1 MLIESLL
8 NWRSGSRRVVLITQ
22 RTLKNVVRA
31 TGVGLHSGETVYLTL
46 RPAPENHGIQFKRVD
61 LDPPVLIKANAGSV
75 SQTTLS
81 TCLSS
86 YDGVR
91 VSTVEHLMSALH
103 GMGID
108 NVLIECNAPE
118 LPIMDGSASPFVFLI
133 QSAGV
138 REQTAPR
145 RYIRITHIVEVENE
159 GKVARLEPFNGFRIS
174 FSIDFNH
181 PVVDQGECK
190 TVVDIDEVSFVRE
203 VSRART
209 FGFMRDLDY
218 LKANNLARGG
228 SMANAIVVGEDR
240 ILNDDG
246 LRQNDEFVKHKVLDA
261 LGDLYLAGHPII
273 GHYLGNRSGHALTNK
288 LLLTLFADPTNYEV
302 VTFDRIQDCPI
313 PVRPIV
319 ETDV

>member
-1 MLIESLL
+1 MIA
-8 NWRSGSRRVVLITQ
+8 Q

-61 LDPPVLIKANAGSV
+61 LDPPVLIRANADSV

-86 YDGVR
+86 PDGAR
-91 VSTVEHLMSALH
+91 VSTVEHLLSALS

-108 NVLIECNAPE
+108 NVLIECNAQE

-145 RYIRITHIVEVENE
+145 EYIRIAHIVEVDHED
-159 GKVARLEPFNGFRIS
+159 KVARLEPFNGFRIT
-174 FSIDFNH
+174 FSIDFDH
-181 PVVDQGECK
+181 PVVDRGECK
-190 TVVDIDEVSFVRE
+190 TVVDIDEESFVRE

-228 SMANAIVVGEDR
+228 SMANAIVVGDDR

-261 LGDLYLAGHPII
+261 LGDLYLAGRPII
-273 GHYLGNRSGHALTNK
+273 GHYSGNRSGHALNNK
-288 LLLTLFADPTNYEV
+288 LLRQLFSDPSNYEV
-302 VTFDRIQDCPI
+302 VTFDRVEDCPI
-313 PVRPIV
+313 PVQPIS

>member
-1 MLIESLL
+1 LIA
-8 NWRSGSRRVVLITQ
+8 Q

-31 TGVGLHSGETVYLTL
+31 TGVGLHSGDTVYLTL

-61 LDPPVLIKANAGSV
+61 LDPPVLIRANTDSV

-86 YDGVR
+86 PDGVQ
-91 VSTVEHLMSALH
+91 VSTVEHLLSALS

-108 NVLIECNAPE
+108 NALVECNAPE

-145 RYIRITHIVEVENE
+145 EYIRITHIVEVEHE

-174 FSIDFNH
+174 FSIDFDH

-190 TVVDIDEVSFVRE
+190 TVVDIDEASFVRE

-261 LGDLYLAGHPII
+261 LGDLYLAGRPII
-273 GHYLGNRSGHALTNK
+273 GHYSGNRSGHALNNK
-288 LLLTLFADPTNYEV
+288 LLRQLFLDPTNYEV
-302 VTFDRIQDCPI
+302 VTFDRVEDCPI
-313 PVRPIV
+313 PVQPIA

>member
-1 MLIESLL
+1 MIA
-8 NWRSGSRRVVLITQ
+8 Q

-31 TGVGLHSGETVYLTL
+31 TGVGLHSGDTVYLTL

-61 LDPPVLIKANAGSV
+61 LDPPVLIRANADSV

-86 YDGVR
+86 PDGVQ
-91 VSTVEHLMSALH
+91 VSTVEHLLSALS

-108 NVLIECNAPE
+108 NALVECNAPE

-145 RYIRITHIVEVENE
+145 EYIRITHIVEVEHE

-174 FSIDFNH
+174 FSIDFDH
-181 PVVDQGECK
+181 PVVDQGECR
-190 TVVDIDEVSFVRE
+190 TVVDIDEASFVRE

-261 LGDLYLAGHPII
+261 LGDLYLAGRPII
-273 GHYLGNRSGHALTNK
+273 GHYSGNRSGHALNNK
-288 LLLTLFADPTNYEV
+288 LLRQLFLDPTNYEV
-302 VTFDRIQDCPI
+302 VTFDRVEDCPI
-313 PVRPIV
+313 PVQPIA

>member
-1 MLIESLL
+1 MIA
-8 NWRSGSRRVVLITQ
+8 Q

-61 LDPPVLIKANAGSV
+61 LDPPVLIRANSDSV

-86 YDGVR
+86 PDGAR
-91 VSTVEHLMSALH
+91 VSTVEHLLSALS

-108 NVLIECNAPE
+108 NVLIECNAQE

-138 REQTAPR
+138 REQTTPR
-145 RYIRITHIVEVENE
+145 EYIRIAHIVEVDHED
-159 GKVARLEPFNGFRIS
+159 KVARLEPFNGFRIT
-174 FSIDFNH
+174 FSIDFDH
-181 PVVDQGECK
+181 PVVDRGECK
-190 TVVDIDEVSFVRE
+190 TVVDIDEESFVRE

-261 LGDLYLAGHPII
+261 LGDLYLAGRPII
-273 GHYLGNRSGHALTNK
+273 GHYSGNRSGHALNNK
-288 LLLTLFADPTNYEV
+288 LLRQLFSDPSNYEV
-302 VTFDRIQDCPI
+302 VTFDRVEDCPI
-313 PVRPIV
+313 PVQPIA

>member
-1 MLIESLL
+1 MIA
-8 NWRSGSRRVVLITQ
+8 Q

-31 TGVGLHSGETVYLTL
+31 TGVGLHSGDTVYLTL

-61 LDPPVLIKANAGSV
+61 LDPPALIKANADSV

-86 YDGVR
+86 PDGAH
-91 VSTVEHLMSALH
+91 VSTVEHLLSALS
-103 GMGID
+103 GMGVD
-108 NVLIECNAPE
+108 NALVECNAHE

-138 REQTAPR
+138 REQTAAR
-145 RYIRITHIVEVENE
+145 EYIRIAHIVEVEHE
-159 GKVARLEPFNGFRIS
+159 GKIERLEPFNGFRIS
-174 FSIDFNH
+174 FSIDFDH
-181 PVVDQGECK
+181 PVVDQGACR
-190 TVVDIDEVSFVRE
+190 TVVDIDEASFVRE

-261 LGDLYLAGHPII
+261 LGDLYLAGRPII
-273 GHYLGNRSGHALTNK
+273 GHYLGNRSGHALNNK
-288 LLLTLFADPTNYEV
+288 LLRKLFSDPSHYEV
-302 VTFDRIQDCPI
+302 VTFDRVEDCPI
-313 PVRPIV
+313 PVQPIA
-319 ETDV
+319 ETDA

>member
-1 MLIESLL
+1 MIA
-8 NWRSGSRRVVLITQ
+8 Q

-31 TGVGLHSGETVYLTL
+31 TGVGLHSGDTVYLTL

-61 LDPPVLIKANAGSV
+61 LDPPVLIRANADSV

-86 YDGVR
+86 PDGVQ
-91 VSTVEHLMSALH
+91 VSTVEHLLSALS

-108 NVLIECNAPE
+108 NALVECNAPE

-145 RYIRITHIVEVENE
+145 EYIRITHIVEVEHE
-159 GKVARLEPFNGFRIS
+159 GKVARLEPFNGFLIS
-174 FSIDFNH
+174 FAIDFDH

-190 TVVDIDEVSFVRE
+190 TVVDIDEASFVRE

-261 LGDLYLAGHPII
+261 LGDLYLAGRPII
-273 GHYLGNRSGHALTNK
+273 GHYSGNRSGHALNNK
-288 LLLTLFADPTNYEV
+288 LLRQLFLDPTNYEV
-302 VTFDRIQDCPI
+302 VTFDRVEDCPI
-313 PVRPIV
+313 PVQPIA

>member
-1 MLIESLL
+1 MIA
-8 NWRSGSRRVVLITQ
+8 Q

-31 TGVGLHSGETVYLTL
+31 SGVGLHTGESVYLTL

-61 LDPPVLIKANAGSV
+61 LDPPALIKANADSV
-75 SQTTLS
+75 SQTTLA
-81 TCLSS
+81 TCLASA
-86 YDGVR
+86 DGAQ
-91 VSTVEHLMSALH
+91 VSTVEHLLSALH

-138 REQTAPR
+138 REQTTPR
-145 RYIRITHIVEVENE
+145 EYLRITHIVEVEQE
-159 GKVARLEPFNGFRIS
+159 GKVARLEPYNGFRIT
-174 FSIDFNH
+174 FSIDYDH
-181 PVVDQGECK
+181 PVVDQGLCK
-190 TVVDIDEVSFVRE
+190 TVVDIDEISFVRE

-261 LGDLYLAGHPII
+261 LGDLYLAGYPII
-273 GHYLGNRSGHALTNK
+273 GHYSGNRSGHALNNK
-288 LLLTLFADPTNYEV
+288 LLRTLLADPSNYEM
-302 VTFDRIQDCPI
+302 VTFDRAQDCPI
-313 PVRPIV
+313 PVQPVSEI
-319 ETDV
+319 DV

>member
-1 MLIESLL
+1 MIA
-8 NWRSGSRRVVLITQ
+8 Q

-61 LDPPVLIKANAGSV
+61 LDPPVLIRANSDSV

-86 YDGVR
+86 PDGAR
-91 VSTVEHLMSALH
+91 VSTVEHLLSALS

-108 NVLIECNAPE
+108 NVLIECNAQE

-145 RYIRITHIVEVENE
+145 EYIRIAHIVEVDHED
-159 GKVARLEPFNGFRIS
+159 KVARLEPFNGFRIT
-174 FSIDFNH
+174 FSIDFDH
-181 PVVDQGECK
+181 PVVDRGECK
-190 TVVDIDEVSFVRE
+190 TVVDIDEESFVRE

-261 LGDLYLAGHPII
+261 LGDLYLAGRPII
-273 GHYLGNRSGHALTNK
+273 GHYSGNRSGHALNNK
-288 LLLTLFADPTNYEV
+288 LLRQLFSDPSNYEV
-302 VTFDRIQDCPI
+302 VTFDRVEDCPI
-313 PVRPIV
+313 PVQPIA

>member
-1 MLIESLL
+1 MIA
-8 NWRSGSRRVVLITQ
+8 Q

-31 TGVGLHSGETVYLTL
+31 TGVGLHSGDTVYLTL

-61 LDPPVLIKANAGSV
+61 LDPPVLIRANADSV

-86 YDGVR
+86 LDGVQ
-91 VSTVEHLMSALH
+91 VSTVEHLLSALS

-108 NVLIECNAPE
+108 NALVECNAPE

-145 RYIRITHIVEVENE
+145 EYIRITHIVEVEHE

-174 FSIDFNH
+174 FSIDFDH

-190 TVVDIDEVSFVRE
+190 TVVDIDEASFVRE

-261 LGDLYLAGHPII
+261 LGDLYLAGRPII
-273 GHYLGNRSGHALTNK
+273 GHYSGNRSGHALNNK
-288 LLLTLFADPTNYEV
+288 LLRQLFLDPTNYEV
-302 VTFDRIQDCPI
+302 VTFDRVEDCPI
-313 PVRPIV
+313 PVQPIA

>member
-1 MLIESLL
+1 MIA
-8 NWRSGSRRVVLITQ
+8 Q

-31 TGVGLHSGETVYLTL
+31 TGVGLHSGDTVYLTL

-61 LDPPVLIKANAGSV
+61 LDPPVLIRANADSV

-86 YDGVR
+86 PNGVQ
-91 VSTVEHLMSALH
+91 VSTVEHLLSALS

-108 NVLIECNAPE
+108 NALVECNAPE

-145 RYIRITHIVEVENE
+145 EYIRITHIVEVEHE

-174 FSIDFNH
+174 FSIDFDH

-190 TVVDIDEVSFVRE
+190 TVVDIDEASFVRE

-261 LGDLYLAGHPII
+261 LGDLYLAGRPII
-273 GHYLGNRSGHALTNK
+273 GHYLGNRSGHALNNK
-288 LLLTLFADPTNYEV
+288 LLRQLFLDPTNYEV
-302 VTFDRIQDCPI
+302 VTFDRVEDCPI
-313 PVRPIV
+313 PVQPIA

>member
-1 MLIESLL
+1 MIA
-8 NWRSGSRRVVLITQ
+8 Q

-31 TGVGLHSGETVYLTL
+31 TGVGLHSGDTVYLTL
-46 RPAPENHGIQFKRVD
+46 RPAPENHGIQFKRID
-61 LDPPVLIKANAGSV
+61 LDPPVLIRANADSV

-86 YDGVR
+86 PDGVR
-91 VSTVEHLMSALH
+91 VSTVEHLLSALS
-103 GMGID
+103 GMGVD
-108 NVLIECNAPE
+108 NILVECNAPE

-133 QSAGV
+133 QSAGM
-138 REQTAPR
+138 REQTALR
-145 RYIRITHIVEVENE
+145 EYIRITSIVEVEHE
-159 GKVARLEPFNGFRIS
+159 GKLARLEPFNGFRIS
-174 FSIDFNH
+174 FSIDYDH

-190 TVVDIDEVSFVRE
+190 TVVDIDEASFIRE

-261 LGDLYLAGHPII
+261 LGDLYLAGRPII
-273 GHYLGNRSGHALTNK
+273 GHYSGNRSGHALNNK
-288 LLLTLFADPTNYEV
+288 LLRRLFSDPSNCEV
-302 VTFDRIQDCPI
+302 VTFDRAEDCPI
-313 PVRPIV
+313 PVQPV
-319 ETDV
+319 AETGV

>member
-1 MLIESLL
+1 MIA
-8 NWRSGSRRVVLITQ
+8 Q

-31 TGVGLHSGETVYLTL
+31 TGVGLHSGDTVYLTL

-61 LDPPVLIKANAGSV
+61 LDPPVLIRANADSV

-86 YDGVR
+86 PDGVQ
-91 VSTVEHLMSALH
+91 VSTVEHLLSALS

-108 NVLIECNAPE
+108 NALVECNVPE

-145 RYIRITHIVEVENE
+145 EYIRITHIVEVEHE

-174 FSIDFNH
+174 FAIDFDH

-190 TVVDIDEVSFVRE
+190 TVVDIDEASFVRE

-261 LGDLYLAGHPII
+261 LGDLYLAGRPII
-273 GHYLGNRSGHALTNK
+273 GHYSGNRSGHALNNK
-288 LLLTLFADPTNYEV
+288 LLRQLFLDPTNYEV
-302 VTFDRIQDCPI
+302 VTFDRVEDCPI
-313 PVRPIV
+313 PVQPIA